1 MHLESIDEL
10 LNCIDDNIQT
20 LSAEN
25 VETVL
30 KAIDQFQQD
39 PTILQLSR
47 GRNRLQH
54 YVEVLTENFFK
65 LPYSEQLLRCKVFY
79 TLSKVV
85 TWKKI
90 VCYLPT
96 NIYQLTELMETL
108 PQDNEVKDNW
118 YISYLILSWIYLLT
132 LSPFKLQDIDKQIYD
147 RTLVHKKLQ
156 SLNPIVA
163 HIHAQLFVR
172 NSTLFD
178 YNKEELDLITINCIL
193 KQFKTTKSYDKLI
206 DKATLDSFTSI
217 TMNKNNNEN
226 RNDIVRLKV
235 LPKLF
240 RLHAFHQDWESLED
254 IISLI
259 LSHLDNQ
266 FTNFRFSLAHSYA
279 KIIHCLIYE
288 LDDKETAFELIQSR
302 IDDTTQ
308 LIKSTPWDLL
318 DSDRLHTNLLIIA
331 ELSNT
336 IATCLPHLCEKISE
350 GIVSFTSKFQ
360 QLKVNNIKGS
370 QVKDASNFICWSFA
384 RIKKSN
390 QENIPQDVMVNIFL
404 NLLMCSTFDRDLLVR
419 KSANAALQEMLGR
432 YISPSKI
439 LDNGTIL
446 KIIELP
452 ITNLSETYSTNTLQL
467 YECFTKCDEYQKFA
481 DFVIDWLFNYNVI
494 QNYDLNVVK
503 LSTKSLHELLLRA
516 PRAIHSI
523 KAKIE
528 EKICSI
534 LPYETIETTRIL
546 FLLVELESD
555 RLLSP
560 QIPDVLSLMRDVWQN
575 IIGSINYKERHSD
588 NNPRELFKFLT
599 ILKYWVFEMY
609 RVDDFALNERDIKT
623 CFHIV
628 RNVPEPSNH
637 NMEFAHLFRQMV
649 ARLSRNPKHF
659 ESTEDECLFW
669 KTYQKYVRYN
679 NSLACCALPDLEPSK
694 FSDIFYKVLP
704 LIDCTCK
711 SQLLDSL
718 SDHLSEVVEV
728 TGSNILFT
736 ITKLLNDYTITE
748 QGDVGRLVRTSAA
761 NIIATNSTLF
771 WSLETLTDSLISNL
785 IRLSGEQVEELKRL
799 CFSILCDKFQ
809 YSTQIM
815 ENYNSQLLKFQHFV
829 FNGKSPEFWK
839 GYIVSAGAIHFS
851 DSQVRSAIDEFL
863 IYYYS
868 LTQDSER
875 LELCNCLIRIIP
887 SAKEISE
894 SQNNYACKSTG
905 SLPREITKITLL
917 SLNFW
922 QRIMESGI
930 RIDPT
935 FNFKGVYAK
944 IYNLNLLK
952 GSSLLRVS
960 TIKLLPHLINSQT
973 YASGGVDKN
982 FANIII
988 VRLLVLAQ
996 RESHVDKSSSSLVE
1010 RTAIEGLA
1018 QIFLDTNSLQ
1028 QLERLKS
1035 AVNENKNLIGLS
1047 ELQFTL

>member
-1 MHLESIDEL
+1 MHLDSIDEL
-10 LNCIDDNIQT
+10 LRCIDNNIQT

-30 KAIDQFQQD
+30 KTIDQFQQD
-39 PTILQLSR
+39 PSILQAGR

-54 YVEVLTENFFK
+54 YIEVLTENFFK
-65 LPYSEQLLRCKVFY
+65 LPYDEQLLRCKVFY

-90 VCYLPT
+90 IHHLPT
-96 NIYQLTELMETL
+96 NIYQLTNLMEIL
-108 PQDNEVKDNW
+108 PQDNQVRDNW

-132 LSPFKLQDIDKQIYD
+132 LSPFKLQDVDKQIYH
-147 RTLVHKKLQ
+147 RTLVHKKLP

-163 HIHAQLFVR
+163 HIHSQLFIR

-178 YNKEELDLITINCIL
+178 YHKKELDLLTINCIL
-193 KQFKTTKSYDKLI
+193 KECIKTTKSYDKFI
-206 DKATLDSFTSI
+206 DKKTLDSFTSSI
-217 TMNKNNNEN
+217 LNGEKNEN
-226 RNDIVRLKV
+226 GTDIVRLKA

-254 IISLI
+254 IISWI

-266 FTNFRFSLAHSYA
+266 FTNFRFRLAHSYA
-279 KIIHCLIYE
+279 KIIHCLIYD
-288 LDDKETAFELIQSR
+288 LDDKETAFELIQSCV
-302 IDDTTQ
+302 DNTTQ

-318 DSDRLHTNLLIIA
+318 DNDRLHTNLLIIA

-336 IATCLPHLCEKISE
+336 VATCLPHLCGKISE
-350 GIVSFTSKFQ
+350 GIIPFTSRFQ
-360 QLKVNNIKGS
+360 QLKVNNIKGA

-390 QENIPQDVMVNIFL
+390 QKNIPQEAMVNIFL

-419 KSANAALQEMLGR
+419 KSASAALQEMLGR
-432 YISPSKI
+432 YISSSKI
-439 LDNGTIL
+439 LDNSTIL

-452 ITNLSETYSTNTLQL
+452 ITNLSEIYSTNTWQL
-467 YECFTKCDEYQKFA
+467 YECFTKCDEYQRFA
-481 DFVIDWLFNYNVI
+481 DFVVDWLFNYNLL
-494 QNYDLNVVK
+494 QNYDLKVVK
-503 LSTKSLHELLLRA
+503 LTIKSLHDLLLRA
-516 PRAIHSI
+516 PRAIHFVE
-523 KAKIE
+523 AKIE
-528 EKICSI
+528 EKICSMS
-534 LPYETIETTRIL
+534 PYDTIESTRIL
-546 FLLVELESD
+546 SLLIELESD

-560 QIPDVLSLMRDVWQN
+560 QCSDVLCHMRDLSQN
-575 IIGSINYKERHSD
+575 VIGSINHNERHSD

-599 ILKYWVFEMY
+599 ILKYWVFQMDI
-609 RVDDFALNERDIKT
+609 VDDFALHEQDIKT

-628 RNVPEPSNH
+628 RNAPVPSIH
-637 NMEFAHLFRQMV
+637 NMEFAHLFRKIV
-649 ARLSRNPKHF
+649 ARLSRSPKHF
-659 ESTEDECLFW
+659 ESAKDECFFW

-679 NSLACCALPDLEPSK
+679 NTLTCCVLPDLEPSR
-694 FSDIFYKVLP
+694 FTEIFYMVLP
-704 LIDCTCK
+704 LIDSTCK

-718 SDHLSEVVEV
+718 SEHLLEIVDA

-736 ITKLLNDYTITE
+736 ITELLNDYTITE

-761 NIIATNSTLF
+761 KIIAMNSTLF
-771 WSLETLTDSLISNL
+771 WSLETLTDSAISNL
-785 IRLSGEQVEELKRL
+785 VRLSGEQVEELKRL

-809 YSTQIM
+809 YSTEVTK
-815 ENYNSQLLKFQHFV
+815 ENYNYELLKFQHFV
-829 FNGKSPEFWK
+829 FHGKSPEFWK

-875 LELCNCLIRIIP
+875 LELCNCLVRIIP
-887 SAKEISE
+887 SAKELSE
-894 SQNNYACKSTG
+894 LQNNSAAS
-905 SLPREITKITLL
+905 SARDVTKIAVL

-930 RIDPT
+930 RIDRK

-952 GSSLLRVS
+952 GSSILRVS
-960 TIKLLPHLINSQT
+960 TIKLLPHLINCHI

-982 FANIII
+982 FANTIIM
-988 VRLLVLAQ
+988 RLLVLAQ
-996 RESHVDKSSSSLVE
+996 RESQLDKSGCSLVE
-1010 RTAIEGLA
+1010 RTATEGLA

-1028 QLERLKS
+1028 QLERLKA
-1035 AVNENKNLIGLS
+1035 AVNENKNLIDLS
-1047 ELQFTL
+1047 ELQVIL